1 MPGAMVPNAMNRC
14 HKLTGGAIKGTSR
27 EQGTGSGSDDSGT
40 WKRLNKVEVKVEPE
54 AMRKKKQKN
63 QKRKAVGM
71 VTMVGVEGD
80 VSRGEERKGKV

>member
-54 AMRKKKQKN
+54 AMRKKKPK
-63 QKRKAVGM
+63 KPK
-71 VTMVGVEGD
+71 TESCGD
-80 VSRGEERKGKV
+80 GHHGRGRG

>member
-14 HKLTGGAIKGTSR
+14 HKLTGGAIKGTGG
-27 EQGTGSGSDDSGT
+27 EQGTGSDDSGT

-54 AMRKKKQKN
+54 AMRKKKKQKN

-71 VTMVGVEGD
+71 VTMVGVEDD
-80 VSRGEERKGKV
+80 VSRREERKGKV

>member
-54 AMRKKKQKN
+54 AMRKKKKHKN
-63 QKRKAVGM
+63 GKLGM

-80 VSRGEERKGKV
+80 VSRREERKGKV